1 MCSIVCGDGLPLNNA
16 IVTLSLPTAT
26 PFSNSNS
33 LRNPKAR
40 WNHFALFS
48 GSRTASPKWPTTPSV
63 NGGFM
68 GLDYETAQ
76 QTSNAQ
82 TPTSA
87 RGLLISVCMQVHE
100 LDPRKTTLPENTSEK
115 PQRRSTEAVDSQYA
129 IDEINAYIAIRD
141 NLLAEAEA
149 TTTSANVRRLSL
161 ANDFVRSCLRSVQPP

>member
-1 MCSIVCGDGLPLNNA
+1 
-16 IVTLSLPTAT
+16 
-26 PFSNSNS
+26 
-33 LRNPKAR
+33 
-40 WNHFALFS
+40 
-48 GSRTASPKWPTTPSV
+48 
-63 NGGFM
+63 M

-161 ANDFVRSCLRSVQPP
+161 ANDFVRSCLRPAQSPYKAQYLPECDADRERKRCAAVKIRIAELDAK